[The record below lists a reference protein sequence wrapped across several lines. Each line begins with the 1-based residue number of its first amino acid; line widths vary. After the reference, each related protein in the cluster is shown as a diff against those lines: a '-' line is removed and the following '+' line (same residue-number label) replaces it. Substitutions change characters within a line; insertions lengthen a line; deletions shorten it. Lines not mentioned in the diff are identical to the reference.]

1 MAEQKGISESRFY
14 MWRAVFA
21 MAHVDGHV
29 TQEEVDFADQYLA
42 NAPFD
47 EQQKEILRN
56 DLQTPQNVGELLSLV
71 TELSDQT
78 DFFQFS
84 HMLAWKDGDYSQP
97 EQDLMERLSGQQ
109 MQKIDPASL
118 KQKMQS
124 ARKAAVLRRAIED
137 QGFVNQARD
146 VSGFA
151 NVIRF
156 VVPWIETREFDA
168 PDDEMFKLWR
178 AVFSLVHADD
188 ELAEEERGYI
198 EGMMDV
204 FHFSD
209 EQQSVI
215 QKDILTPPDTIA
227 LFSALKNQRHR
238 KQFFV
243 MARTIIWCD
252 GIFHDKEREVIET
265 IKAHLGGGVR
275 EYEAELRWIDRKPDA
290 QADHEW
296 ETGEE
301 AMMKQ
306 MVCQMLDF
314 YKDMFKE
321 KAA

>member
-1 MAEQKGISESRFY
+1 MADQRGIPQSRFY

-29 TQEEVDFADQYLA
+29 TQEEVHFADQYLT
-42 NAPFD
+42 NAPFND
-47 EQQKEILRN
+47 AQKEILRK
-56 DLQTPQNVGELLSLV
+56 DLQEPQNVGELLSHV

-84 HMLAWKDGDYSQP
+84 HMLAWKDGDYSTS

-109 MQKIDPASL
+109 MQKIDPGAL
-118 KQKMQS
+118 KRKMQA

-137 QGFVNQARD
+137 EGFVNQASD

-156 VVPWIETREFDA
+156 VVPWMEMREFEA
-168 PDDEMFKLWR
+168 PDGEMFKLWR

-188 ELAEEERGYI
+188 ELADEERGYI

-204 FHFSD
+204 FHFSGA
-209 EQQSVI
+209 QQEIVK
-215 QKDILTPPDTIA
+215 QDLLEPPDTIA
-227 LFSALKNQRHR
+227 LFAALKNQRHR

-252 GIFHDKEREVIET
+252 GIFHDKEHEMIEAIKTHLGREV
-265 IKAHLGGGVR
+265 G

-290 QADHEW
+290 QPEHEW

-301 AMMKQ
+301 AMMKH
-306 MVCQMLDF
+306 MVRQMLDF
-314 YKDMFKE
+314 YKDIFKE

>member
-1 MAEQKGISESRFY
+1 MEEQQEMAESRFY

-29 TQEEVDFADQYLA
+29 SPEEVEFASQYLE
-42 NAPFD
+42 NASFS
-47 EQQKEILRN
+47 EQQKQILRD
-56 DLQTPQNVGELLSLV
+56 DLVKPQDVGELLSRV
-71 TELSDQT
+71 TALPDQA

-84 HMLAWKDGDYSQP
+84 HMLAWKDGDYSWS
-97 EQDLMERLSGQQ
+97 EQNVMDRLNNNQ
-109 MQKIDPASL
+109 MQKIDPGAL
-118 KQKMQS
+118 KRKMQA

-137 QGFVNQARD
+137 EGFVDQARD

-156 VVPWIETREFDA
+156 VVPWMEMRDFDA
-168 PDDEMFKLWR
+168 PGSEMFRLWR

-188 ELAEEERGYI
+188 ELADEERGYI

-209 EQQSVI
+209 EQQEI
-215 QKDILTPPDTIA
+215 IKKDLIDPPDTVA
-227 LFSALKNQRHR
+227 LFSALKNRAHR

-252 GIFHDKEREVIET
+252 GIFHDMEREMIEK
-265 IKAHLGGGVR
+265 IKDNLGDDIGA
-275 EYEAELRWIDRKPDA
+275 YESELRWIDRKPDMEP
-290 QADHEW
+290 DYEW

-301 AMMKQ
+301 AMMKH
-306 MVCQMLDF
+306 MVRQMLDF
-314 YKDMFKE
+314 YKDNFKE
-321 KAA
+321 TGA